1 MTKKEIKYELDFTSK
16 FKKDVK
22 LLKKQGK
29 NIEKLYEIINIL
41 ACGEELDAKYRD
53 HNLIGNYKGYREC
66 HIESDWL
73 LIYKI
78 MENILILTLQEQE
91 LIQNYLKSNYYIKNY
106 QAFYLII
113 NFTRRGFYGIIWWWK

>member
-41 ACGEELDAKYRD
+41 ACAEELDAKYRD

-66 HIESDWL
+66 HIEPDWL
-73 LIYKI
+73 LIYKV
-78 MENILILTLQEQE
+78 MENILILTLSRTGSHSE
-91 LIQNYLKSNYYIKNY
+91 LFKK
-106 QAFYLII
+106 
-113 NFTRRGFYGIIWWWK
+113 

>member
-66 HIESDWL
+66 HVRPDLL

-78 MENILILTLQEQE
+78 KKKE
-91 LIQNYLKSNYYIKNY
+91 LELLLFRIGTHSDLY
-106 QAFYLII
+106 
-113 NFTRRGFYGIIWWWK
+113 

>member
-16 FKKDVK
+16 FKKDIK

-41 ACGEELDAKYRD
+41 AYGEELDAKYRD

-66 HIESDWL
+66 HIEPDWL
-73 LIYKI
+73 LIYKV
-78 MENILILTLQEQE
+78 MENILILTLSRTGTHSE
-91 LIQNYLKSNYYIKNY
+91 LFKK
-106 QAFYLII
+106 
-113 NFTRRGFYGIIWWWK
+113 

>member
-78 MENILILTLQEQE
+78 MENILILTLSRTGTHSE
-91 LIQNYLKSNYYIKNY
+91 LFKK
-106 QAFYLII
+106 
-113 NFTRRGFYGIIWWWK
+113 

>member
-16 FKKDVK
+16 FKKDIK

-41 ACGEELDAKYRD
+41 AYGEELDAKYRD

-66 HIESDWL
+66 HIEPDWL
-73 LIYKI
+73 LIYKV
-78 MENILILTLQEQE
+78 MENILILTLSRTGSHS
-91 LIQNYLKSNYYIKNY
+91 NYLKSNYYN
-106 QAFYLII
+106 
-113 NFTRRGFYGIIWWWK
+113 

>member
-16 FKKDVK
+16 FKKDIK

-41 ACGEELDAKYRD
+41 AYGEELDAKYRD

-66 HIESDWL
+66 HIEPDWL
-73 LIYKI
+73 LIYKV
-78 MENILILTLQEQE
+78 MKNILILTLSRTGSHSE
-91 LIQNYLKSNYYIKNY
+91 LFKK
-106 QAFYLII
+106 
-113 NFTRRGFYGIIWWWK
+113 